1 MTGAVK
7 HAPLLSSPAVVA
19 RASGPTRKATIC
31 KPGASW
37 APTLTLRISTPRD
50 RRLRSAAPHSPASPN
65 GGARNAPRRRRRRR
79 RFRAPETAPP
89 RRAFARGRL
98 RPRGRSPRL
107 RKAAPSGSGARLSL
121 RHPLWSSEAAVPPC
135 GAGRHRRLGFRFR
148 WVSGRLA
155 CHCQLAA
162 RRRT

>member
-1 MTGAVK
+1 M
-7 HAPLLSSPAVVA
+7 SSPAVVV

-50 RRLRSAAPHSPASPN
+50 RIRTEPSSPRRLRSAAPHSPASPN
-65 GGARNAPRRRRRRR
+65 GGARNAPRRRR

-135 GAGRHRRLGFRFR
+135 GAGRRRRRLGFRFR

>member
-50 RRLRSAAPHSPASPN
+50 RIRTEPSSPRRLRSAPPRRTPQQAQMAALGTLPGAAAASVPQRQRRRGAPLLAAAYVPEGARLVCGRQLRPAPVLASPSATLS
-65 GGARNAPRRRRRRR
+65 GPARR
-79 RFRAPETAPP
+79 RF
-89 RRAFARGRL
+89 L
-98 RPRGRSPRL
+98 R
-107 RKAAPSGSGARLSL
+107 AAPAAAAASGSAS
-121 RHPLWSSEAAVPPC
+121 
-135 GAGRHRRLGFRFR
+135 AG
-148 WVSGRLA
+148 
-155 CHCQLAA
+155 
-162 RRRT
+162 

>member
-50 RRLRSAAPHSPASPN
+50 RAVS
-65 GGARNAPRRRRRRR
+65 
-79 RFRAPETAPP
+79 APP
-89 RRAFARGRL
+89 RRTPQQAQMAALGTLPAAAAASVPQRQRRRG
-98 RPRGRSPRL
+98 
-107 RKAAPSGSGARLSL
+107 APSLAAAYVPEGARLVCGRQL
-121 RHPLWSSEAAVPPC
+121 RPAPVLASPSAT
-135 GAGRHRRLGFRFR
+135 L
-148 WVSGRLA
+148 SGP
-155 CHCQLAA
+155 A
-162 RRRT
+162 RRRFLRAAPAAAAASGSASAG